1 MGKVARSFKLF
12 AAEQVT
18 ARNVRIALVLL
29 TLITLVIA
37 AGAPSGFGD

>member
-1 MGKVARSFKLF
+1 MRKVARSVQLL
-12 AAEQVT
+12 AAEKVT

-37 AGAPSGFGD
+37 AGAPSGFAD